1 MRSFDVA
8 IVGGG
13 HNGLVC
19 AGYLAGAGLDV
30 VVIERGE
37 RLGGPAGRHEFL
49 PGYFSTFSNSP
60 GSLEPTIVRDL
71 ELERHGLRFLP
82 QDPTLVHPLE
92 DGRLFVAWREKDR
105 TARQL
110 ESYAP
115 GESARYDAMFKY
127 VQDFADK
134 LGVSLFRPPPTLQE
148 LVRNLTSLAD
158 QEAFSRVF
166 FGSVRDLF
174 EEFDLA
180 EETKA
185 ILGPISTVGGLAA
198 PGTPGTPINLLMRPL
213 SLASMA
219 GGADAAHDPRRMP
232 LRGST
237 GLPVGGMGA
246 IVDSLA
252 AGARAR
258 GVVLRAASPVARI
271 LIRGG
276 EARGVVTADG
286 EEIAAAV
293 VVSAVNPRITVLD
306 LVGDEPDWRE
316 LQGKMRRKRMA
327 GKAYKLILAL
337 DGLPRYAAARDDAEA
352 ALLASAQLRIA
363 PSLRY
368 LEEAHTDLLL
378 GRPTLKPVIWGLCPS
393 IGAPELA
400 PPGRHVMS
408 LNVGNCPYHLEGAS
422 WREEGEKVADRCIA
436 MLARWMPN
444 LPDIITDRRVLD
456 PTEIEDMLGLVGANI
471 THGDMLPWNQ
481 FWMRPL
487 PGLHDYRTPTRGLY
501 LSGVGTWPG
510 NYVSGIPG
518 HNTARAVLEDLA
530 ARRIAT
536 RRRTTHLV
544 NS

>member
-1 MRSFDVA
+1 MARYDA
-8 IVGGG
+8 ILVGGG
-13 HNGLVC
+13 HNALVC

-30 VVIERGE
+30 VVAERAP

-60 GSLEPTIVRDL
+60 GSLEPKIVRDL
-71 ELERHGLRFLP
+71 DLERHGLRFLP

-92 DGRLFVAWREKDR
+92 DGRLFVAWRDKER
-105 TARQL
+105 TAQQL

-134 LGVSLFRPPPTLQE
+134 LGVSLFRGPPTLQE

-158 QEAFSRVF
+158 QEAFSRIF

-213 SLASMA
+213 SLASMT
-219 GGADAAHDPRRMP
+219 GVVDTAHDPRRMP

-246 IVDSLA
+246 IVDSIA
-252 AGARAR
+252 ASARSR
-258 GVVLRAASPVARI
+258 GVVLRTDTPVRRI

-276 EARGVVTADG
+276 EARGIVTAEG
-286 EEIAAAV
+286 EEIEASI
-293 VVSAVNPRITVLD
+293 VVSAVHPRITILD

-316 LQGKMRRKRMA
+316 LQGKMARKRMA

-352 ALLASAQLRIA
+352 AVLASAQLRIA

-378 GRPTLKPVIWGLCPS
+378 GRPTMKPVIWGLCPS
-393 IGAPELA
+393 IGAPGLA
-400 PPGRHVMS
+400 PAGRHVMS
-408 LNVGNCPYHLEGAS
+408 LNVGNCPYHLEGAD
-422 WREEGEKVADRCIA
+422 WRTERDLVAKRCIDT
-436 MLARWMPN
+436 LARWIPN
-444 LPDIITDRRVLD
+444 LPDIITDQRCLD
-456 PTEIEDMLGLVGANI
+456 PTEIEAELGLVEANI

-487 PGLHDYRTPTRGLY
+487 PGLHDYRTPTAGLY

-518 HNTARAVLEDLA
+518 HNTAHAILDDLA

-536 RRRTTHLV
+536 RRRTTHFV
-544 NS
+544 SG